1 MPNMR
6 LILTGATGNA
16 GADVL
21 REALRDSRITAVTV
35 LSRRPLP
42 PRINPDPSNPKL
54 RVILHEDFATY
65 SPALLRQLEGHS
77 ACIWALGVSSDGQ
90 TEENYRRITVDYPLA
105 AAKAF
110 AVLKREGEGK
120 FVFAYVS
127 GMGADQREGKAWA
140 MFGRIKG
147 DAERQLAQLPSEG
160 NPSLAT
166 YSFRP
171 AGILSSSPDPNAAI
185 AANRPFIQSAA
196 RILGRFF
203 PSMVTDAPVL
213 ARAMIE
219 AALRGG
225 SGSVEGWEGKGK
237 VGNEGVFENA
247 DIKRLA
253 DESPARVQ

>member
-1 MPNMR
+1 MR

-21 REALRDSRITAVTV
+21 REALKDSRVTAVTV

-42 PRINPDPSNPKL
+42 PRLNPDPPNLKVQ
-54 RVILHEDFATY
+54 VILHEDFTSY
-65 SPALLRQLEGHS
+65 PPALLNQLEGHS
-77 ACIWALGVSSDGQ
+77 ACIWALGVSSNGQ
-90 TEENYRRITVDYPLA
+90 TEENYRRITVEYPLA

-110 AVLKREGEGK
+110 AGLKKEREGEGK
-120 FVFAYVS
+120 FVFAYLS
-127 GMGADQREGKAWA
+127 GMGADQREGKARA

-147 DAERQLAQLPSEG
+147 DAERQLAQLPSQG
-160 NPSLAT
+160 YPSLAT

-171 AGILSSSPDPNAAI
+171 AGILSSDPDSNASLAY
-185 AANRPFIQSAA
+185 NRPFLQSAF
-196 RILGRFF
+196 RTLGRVF
-203 PSMVTDAPVL
+203 PSIVTDSPVL
-213 ARAMIE
+213 AQAMIE

-225 SGSVEGWEGKGK
+225 SGSIEGWEGKGK

-253 DESPARVQ
+253 EESPPE

>member
-1 MPNMR
+1 MR

-21 REALRDSRITAVTV
+21 REALKDSRITAVTV

-42 PRINPDPSNPKL
+42 PRINPDPPNPKL
-54 RVILHEDFATY
+54 RVILHEDFTSY
-65 SPALLRQLEGHS
+65 PPTLLNQLEGHS
-77 ACIWALGVSSDGQ
+77 ACIWALGVSSNGQ
-90 TEENYRRITVDYPLA
+90 TEENYKRITVEYPLA

-110 AVLKREGEGK
+110 AGLKKDGEEEGK
-120 FVFAYVS
+120 FVFAYLS
-127 GMGADQREGKAWA
+127 GMGADQREGKARA

-147 DAERQLAQLPSEG
+147 DAERQLAQLPAQG
-160 NPSLAT
+160 YPSLAT

-171 AGILSSSPDPNAAI
+171 AGILSSSPDPEASLAY
-185 AANRPFIQSAA
+185 NRPFLQSAV
-196 RILGRFF
+196 RTLGRVF
-203 PSMVTDAPVL
+203 PAMVTDAPVL

-225 SGSVEGWEGKGK
+225 NGSIEGWEGKGK

-253 DESPARVQ
+253 EESPLK